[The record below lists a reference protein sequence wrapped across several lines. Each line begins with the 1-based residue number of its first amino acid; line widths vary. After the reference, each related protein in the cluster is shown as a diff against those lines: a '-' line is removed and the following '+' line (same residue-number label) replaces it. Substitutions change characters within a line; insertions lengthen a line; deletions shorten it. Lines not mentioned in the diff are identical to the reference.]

1 MNIDKILNNPLLS
14 RAAIAKKIWPN
25 NKTAGVY
32 LFNKMHNVQKQTL
45 TYQDKE
51 KIKKIIE
58 DLFADINKV

>member
-1 MNIDKILNNPLLS
+1 MNIDKILNNQLIS

-32 LFNKMHNVQKQTL
+32 LFNKMHNLQRQTL
-45 TYQDKE
+45 SYKDKE
-51 KIKKIIE
+51 NIIKIIE